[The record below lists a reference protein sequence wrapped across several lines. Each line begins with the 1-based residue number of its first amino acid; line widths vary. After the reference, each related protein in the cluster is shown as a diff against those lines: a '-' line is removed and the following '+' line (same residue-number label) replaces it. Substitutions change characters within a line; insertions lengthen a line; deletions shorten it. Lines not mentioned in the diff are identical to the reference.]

1 MRLRLKVR
9 RGLNA
14 KTRIVPVRLTEAL
27 YLRLVRVSLV
37 LDQSMGALRRKALEI
52 GLERWEKE
60 EGERL

>member
-27 YLRLVRVSLV
+27 YLRLVRVSLA
-37 LDQSMGALRRKALEI
+37 LDQSMGSLLRKALEI

>member
-37 LDQSMGALRRKALEI
+37 LDQSMGSLLRKALEI